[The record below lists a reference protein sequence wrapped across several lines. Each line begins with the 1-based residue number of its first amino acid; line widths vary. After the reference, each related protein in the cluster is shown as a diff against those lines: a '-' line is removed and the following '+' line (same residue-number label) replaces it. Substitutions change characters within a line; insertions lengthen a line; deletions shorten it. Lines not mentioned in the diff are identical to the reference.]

1 VSTSAQIVAWIC
13 FGLGVVILLTGVR
26 IGLGLSFAKTNKGLS
41 AKDAKAKVED
51 ASTKVQALKTQAMTA
66 ALSPTSDSSAA
77 DAASSGANAVKGTLE
92 DISNILSAL
101 PENLRFAGLLVLI
114 GTILMSVAT
123 VQFGGH
129 SLF

>member
-1 VSTSAQIVAWIC
+1 MSTSAQIIAWAC
-13 FGLGVVILLTGVR
+13 FGLGVLILLTGVR
-26 IGLGLSFAKTNKGLS
+26 IGLGLSFAKTKKGFS

-51 ASTKVQALKTQAMTA
+51 ASAKVQALKTQAMTA

-92 DISNILSAL
+92 DISSILSAL
-101 PENLRFAGLLVLI
+101 PENLRFAGLLILI
-114 GTILMSVAT
+114 GTVLMSVAT